1 MTESTMTKIKR
12 IQVVLLVLV
21 FVMLFFGGCGDPE
34 ADIAKVED
42 MRVFMS
48 GGVDINV
55 MGTGEWGHRI

>member
-34 ADIAKVED
+34 ADIARSEER
-42 MRVFMS
+42 RV
-48 GGVDINV
+48 GK
-55 MGTGEWGHRI
+55 ECRL